1 MSTLAP
7 EDALDLGA
15 VPATRDGRTP
25 PLSARAQSAAARS
38 CAVEKVIAAMHERL
52 DAPFL
57 LDDMARIA
65 YLSPYYFNRVFR
77 QVTGVPPRRFHT
89 ALRMAAAKRLLLTTD
104 LSVTD
109 VCLDLGYHSLGTFT
123 TQFHELVGVSPRALR
138 RLAGDPPCTPEE
150 LVDALEGQAADA
162 GTVASGRIGGSEAAD
177 GRVVF
182 VGLFAGGCPQGLPS
196 ACTARIGPGAFRLA
210 TTPGIRRH
218 VAAAALPV
226 SDEPADYLVP
236 DESELLVASGPAR
249 ATLAREPDEAR
260 ELTLR
265 HLRPTDPPVLLALP
279 LLLARRVV
287 ARDMLQVA

>member
-1 MSTLAP
+1 VTTVAP

-15 VPATRDGRTP
+15 APAPLDARGTH
-25 PLSARAQSAAARS
+25 LSARAQSAAARS
-38 CAVEKVIAAMHERL
+38 YAVEKVIAAMRERL

-57 LDDMARIA
+57 LDEMASIA

-109 VCLDLGYHSLGTFT
+109 ICLDLGYQSLGTFT

-150 LVDALEGQAADA
+150 LVDALEGQAGDG
-162 GTVASGRIGGSEAAD
+162 GTVASGRIGGPEAAD
-177 GRVVF
+177 ERVVF
-182 VGLFAGGCPQGLPS
+182 VGVFAGGCPQGMPS

-210 TTPGIRRH
+210 ATPGIRRH
-218 VAAAALPV
+218 VAAVAIPV
-226 SDEPADYLVP
+226 SDSPADYLVP
-236 DESELLVASGPAR
+236 DESDLLVASGPAR
-249 ATLAREPDEAR
+249 VTLARDPNEAR

-265 HLRPTDPPVLLALP
+265 GLRATDPPVLLALP